1 MIMDNFDYKKYSLKN
16 LEKWI
21 EDALSSAEASPQ
33 EIYDTIHKVVE
44 EEYYCY
50 KNHTGRCYDL
60 LVLLNGG
67 NHIEEQVRAHGELWN
82 KEDVLREREYY
93 EGWDSN
99 ASGESKLTCD
109 KDDKSPECQK
119 AWNDFWEENYYPEES
134 SQHTKKV
141 EDVMSPWGHSDMEA
155 LRYSEEELNAMC
167 DKAASDYE
175 KDKCR
180 EYNLREAE
188 YYDKRAKLDTEYIQA
203 KIQSNS
209 PYNDGW
215 TNQHYQEIVDK
226 HKEKENTE
234 RKASLSYD
242 EMVADGCE
250 MTADGFWVKKPKKD
264 KVVKWQLPVEVDGI
278 SGEYYIQFPDDLM
291 EASGIGENDLVQW
304 IDRGDGSFELR
315 KVTKPIGMEEC

>member
-1 MIMDNFDYKKYSLKN
+1 MDYKKYSLEN

-21 EDALSSAEASPQ
+21 EDAINSSDASPQ
-33 EIYDTIHKVVE
+33 EIYDVIKNVVADN
-44 EEYYCY
+44 YYCY
-50 KNHTGRCYDL
+50 KNHTERCYEL
-60 LVLLNGG
+60 LALLNGNG
-67 NHIEEQVRAHGELWN
+67 GFNLSE
-82 KEDVLREREYY
+82 VLKEREYY
-93 EGWDSN
+93 EGWNGSN
-99 ASGESKLTCD
+99 TSGESKLTCD

-119 AWNDFWEENYYPEES
+119 AWNDFWEENYYPEEHS
-134 SQHTKKV
+134 KHTKKV

-188 YYDKRAKLDTEYIQA
+188 YYDKQTKLDTEYIQA

-226 HKEKENTE
+226 NKEKENTE

-242 EMVADGCE
+242 EMVADGWE
-250 MTADGFWVKKPKKD
+250 MTADGFWVKEPKKD

-315 KVTKPIGMEEC
+315 KVTKSIGMEEC